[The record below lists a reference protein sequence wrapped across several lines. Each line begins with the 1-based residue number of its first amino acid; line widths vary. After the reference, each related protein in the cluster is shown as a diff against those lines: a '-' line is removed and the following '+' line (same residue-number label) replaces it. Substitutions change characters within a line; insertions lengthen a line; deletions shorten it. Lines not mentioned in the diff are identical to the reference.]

1 MPATKRHTA
10 GISSHIVTRIM
21 ASSIEARLAAV
32 EAILGVLP
40 LGAPTGK
47 NAVAGRFKA
56 IQSAMDS
63 HTTSQFRDTWQE
75 SDKLFRELDPGIALT
90 HQQQPLLYRRQEIL
104 ASADTMQKDMEELRK
119 ILHLLLLT
127 SQPSSGPLRE
137 DQVTQ
142 APIITGTSIS
152 PEGEH
157 RMDAL
162 RLSLADLNTRTT
174 QLVEKMDNILECY
187 HAIISA
193 ASEKCV
199 LADEAI
205 GLREEQSQPQ
215 REDD

>member
-1 MPATKRHTA
+1 M
-10 GISSHIVTRIM
+10 S
-21 ASSIEARLAAV
+21 SSIEARLAAV
-32 EAILGVLP
+32 EAKLGVLP
-40 LGAPTGK
+40 LGAATGK
-47 NAVAGRFKA
+47 DAVAGRFQA

-104 ASADTMQKDMEELRK
+104 ASADTMQNDMEELRK
-119 ILHLLLLT
+119 MLHLLLT
-127 SQPSSGPLRE
+127 SQPSTSGLLRE

-142 APIITGTSIS
+142 APIITGVSIS
-152 PEGEH
+152 PEDEH
-157 RMDAL
+157 RMDVL
-162 RLSLADLNTRTT
+162 RLSLVDLNTRTT
-174 QLVEKMDNILECY
+174 QLVGKMDNVLECY

-205 GLREEQSQPQ
+205 SLREDEPQ

>member
-1 MPATKRHTA
+1 ME
-10 GISSHIVTRIM
+10 SSV
-21 ASSIEARLAAV
+21 EARLAAV
-32 EAILGVLP
+32 EAKLGVLP
-40 LGAPTGK
+40 LGVPTEK
-47 NAVAGRFKA
+47 DAVVGRFKA

-104 ASADTMQKDMEELRK
+104 ASADTMKRDMDELRK
-119 ILHLLLLT
+119 ILHLLLT
-127 SQPSSGPLRE
+127 SQPSTSGPLRE

-142 APIITGTSIS
+142 APIITGASIS
-152 PEGEH
+152 TEGE
-157 RMDAL
+157 RRLDAL
-162 RLSLADLNTRTT
+162 RLSLVDLNTRTT
-174 QLVEKMDNILECY
+174 QLVGKMDNMLECY

-205 GLREEQSQPQ
+205 GLREEEVQ
-215 REDD
+215 REGD